1 MNAPPRPHPFA
12 RSKASELASWAFAT
26 MWKHGLT
33 RRPPLEPDYLWSVG
47 SDGFSADDEHS
58 IRSAEDVADFRERL
72 EALCSALVEEAA
84 LNPLGHTMAYGQI
97 TAAIRKRHALG
108 RFWNENP
115 GMAEREIAPPIL
127 VVGQMRS
134 GTTRVQRLLAAD
146 PRHSGTRF
154 CNSHNPVPATPDFR
168 PVKARAALAVARRIN
183 PWLDTVHPFGA
194 MRTDEEIGWLAAAL
208 SPATFEAQWRIPSFV
223 AFSSAR
229 DAAPVYREFA
239 RILRTDAHVMQEAN
253 RPRVLKC
260 PQFAEELGALLTQLP
275 DARLVLCRRPKE
287 NILES
292 SVSMTASQ
300 MAFQSDQ
307 HDLQWLTAMWQE
319 KISHREAAIEHDLRQ
334 FSGKRA
340 TIDFAALNADWL
352 KAIGEA
358 YEALDI
364 ELTSEAVAAM
374 RKEREKSHDDPHH
387 VHAEQMAG
395 FSAA

>member
-1 MNAPPRPHPFA
+1 MTAPPRPHPFA
-12 RSKASELASWAFAT
+12 RSRVSERASWAFAT

-33 RRPPLEPDYLWSVG
+33 KRPPLEPDYLWNVG
-47 SDGFSADDEHS
+47 SDGFSAEDEHS
-58 IRSAEDVADFRERL
+58 IRSAKDVADFRARL
-72 EALCSALVEEAA
+72 EALCVALNEEAS

-97 TAAIRKRHALG
+97 TAAIRKRLALG

-115 GMAEREIAPPIL
+115 GIADREIAPPIL

-154 CNSHNPVPATPDFR
+154 CNSHDPVPATPDLR
-168 PVKARAALAVARRIN
+168 PVKARTALAVARRIN

-194 MRTDEEIGWLAAAL
+194 VRTDEEIGWLAAAL

-229 DAAPVYREFA
+229 DAAPIYREFA
-239 RILRTDAHVMQEAN
+239 RILRTDAHVMDNADQ
-253 RPRVLKC
+253 PRVLKC
-260 PQFAEELGALLTQLP
+260 PQFAEDLGVLVAQLP
-275 DARLVLCRRPKE
+275 NARLVLCRRPKE
-287 NILES
+287 DVLES

-300 MAFQSDQ
+300 MAFQSDY

-319 KISHREAAIEHDLRQ
+319 KICHRDAAMERDLRA
-334 FSGKRA
+334 FPGKQA

-352 KAIGEA
+352 GAIGEA
-358 YEALDI
+358 YGALDI
-364 ELTSEAVAAM
+364 ELTSEAVEAM
-374 RKEREKSHDDPHH
+374 RAEREKSHDDPHH
-387 VHAEQMAG
+387 DHAEQMAG